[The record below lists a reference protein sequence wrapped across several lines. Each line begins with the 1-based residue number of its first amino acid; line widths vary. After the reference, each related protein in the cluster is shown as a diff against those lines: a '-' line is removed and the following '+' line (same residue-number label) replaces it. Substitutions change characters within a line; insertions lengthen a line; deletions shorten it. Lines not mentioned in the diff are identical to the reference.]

1 MLVDGEVR
9 HKSFRVLPGMT
20 VAVDADAV
28 DGPVQLVHDQDVPF
42 RIAYEDDA
50 LLVVDKPAGVVVHP
64 APGRTDGTLVH
75 GLLAEGIAG
84 GDDADR
90 PGIVHRLD
98 RDTSGLLVVAK
109 SEQVHAALGPARC
122 APAPSTRE
130 YAALVHG
137 RPAARAGRIEA
148 AIGRDR
154 GKGQMA
160 VDGSAPRQAVTHF
173 QIAELLPT
181 TTLLDVTLGTGRT
194 HQIRVHLEAI
204 GHPWWATPRTARRA
218 WTATACSG
226 SSCTPAACALP
237 HPVTG
242 EEIDVSSDAA
252 RRPRRGRSTARGG
265 PSRARGSEGASGRTG
280 RPPLPQRRS
289 SPRRHHLTIPGSL
302 PILR

>member
-1 MLVDGEVR
+1 VIEAPVPDDQRGARLDRFVAGLAGVGSRTAAERLLGAGRVLVDGEVR

-20 VAVDADAV
+20 VAVDADAAAA
-28 DGPVQLVHDQDVPF
+28 PVELVHDQDVPF

-109 SEQVHAALGPARC
+109 SEQVHAALGRSMRAR
-122 APAPSTRE
+122 AITRD

-154 GKGQMA
+154 GKGRMA

-173 QIAELLPT
+173 QVAELLPA

-204 GHPWWATPRTARRA
+204 GHPVVGDPSYAPVSMERYGLRRQFLH
-218 WTATACSG
+218 ACRLR
-226 SSCTPAACALP
+226 LP

-242 EEIDVSSDAA
+242 EDLEVSSELPDDLVAALDRA
-252 RRPRRGRSTARGG
+252 RRG
-265 PSRARGSEGASGRTG
+265 
-280 RPPLPQRRS
+280 
-289 SPRRHHLTIPGSL
+289 
-302 PILR
+302 

>member
-1 MLVDGEVR
+1 VIEAPVPDDQRGARLDRFVAGLEGVGSRTTAERLLGAGRVLVDGEVR

-20 VAVDADAV
+20 VSVDADIV
-28 DGPVQLVHDQDVPF
+28 VGPAELVHDEDVPF
-42 RIAYEDDA
+42 RIAYEDEA

-84 GDDADR
+84 GDDVDR

-109 SEQVHAALGPARC
+109 SEEVHAALGRAMRER
-122 APAPSTRE
+122 AITRA

-137 RPAARAGRIEA
+137 RPASRAGRIEA

-154 GKGQMA
+154 GKGRMA

-204 GHPWWATPRTARRA
+204 GHPVVGDPSYCPASMDRHGLQRQFLH
-218 WTATACSG
+218 ACRLK
-226 SSCTPAACALP
+226 LP

-242 EEIDVSSDAA
+242 EELEVESGLPDDLVAALAHA
-252 RRPRRGRSTARGG
+252 RRA
-265 PSRARGSEGASGRTG
+265 
-280 RPPLPQRRS
+280 
-289 SPRRHHLTIPGSL
+289 
-302 PILR
+302 

>member
-1 MLVDGEVR
+1 VISTTVPDDQRGARLDRYLAGLASVGSRAAAERLLAAGRVLVDGEHR

-20 VAVDADAV
+20 VAVEADEPAPVELEHDDA
-28 DGPVQLVHDQDVPF
+28 VPF
-42 RIAYEDDA
+42 RVAYEDDV

-109 SEQVHAALGPARC
+109 SDEAHAALGRAMRGR
-122 APAPSTRE
+122 AITRA

-154 GKGQMA
+154 GKGRMA
-160 VDGSAPRQAVTHF
+160 VDGTAARPAVTHF
-173 QIAELLPT
+173 AIAELLPT

-204 GHPWWATPRTARRA
+204 GHPVVGDPTYCPPAMDRFGLHRQFLH
-218 WTATACSG
+218 ACRL
-226 SSCTPAACALP
+226 ALP

-242 EEIDVSSDAA
+242 ETLEVESELPDDLVAALERA
-252 RRPRRGRSTARGG
+252 RRA
-265 PSRARGSEGASGRTG
+265 
-280 RPPLPQRRS
+280 
-289 SPRRHHLTIPGSL
+289 
-302 PILR
+302 